1 MNYASYTAEDLV
13 LNPEFRAWVINP
25 TMDSNEFWE
34 NWLRQYPEKI
44 QEVKKAKKILKNFP
58 LEYNHLK
65 DEVVDDLWKAIE
77 SAARKDQ
84 SKEAGNHT
92 YLLNSE
98 TIISRFENQRYNR
111 KISFRTKSRKI
122 AAGIILVIG
131 ATLGYTTLSLQNQEE
146 RISEKKVVM
155 ITKENPR
162 GQKSTIYLHDGSK
175 ITLNAN
181 SKLTFPEQFSH
192 SARVVHLEG
201 EAFFEV
207 AEDSNSPFQVNTG
220 NVTTTALGTSFNINT
235 KNNRIHVALVTGK
248 VYVSNIAGMQESNL
262 LLNPGEDAFYNEAIN
277 ALVKGQFDNKE
288 VLAWKNKIIVFKRAG
303 EDYVMGVLEDWY
315 DVDITTTNKSS
326 LTWDYSGEFKKMTLH
341 DVLVSMGFTMK
352 FDFEIN
358 DQQVTITY
366 H

>member
-1 MNYASYTAEDLV
+1 M
-13 LNPEFRAWVINP
+13 LNPEFREWVINP
-25 TMDSNEFWE
+25 TVASNEFWE

-65 DEVVDDLWKAIE
+65 DEAVDDLWKAME
-77 SAARKDQ
+77 SAALKDQ
-84 SKEAGNHT
+84 SEEVSNDT

-98 TIISRFENQRYNR
+98 TIISRFDNQRYNR
-111 KISFRTKSRKI
+111 KIGFWTKSRKI
-122 AAGIILVIG
+122 AAGIMLVIG
-131 ATLGYTTLSLQNQEE
+131 ATLGYTTLSTQNQEE
-146 RISEKKVVM
+146 QASKKEVVM

-175 ITLNAN
+175 IILNAN
-181 SKLTFPEQFSH
+181 SKLTFPEQFSP
-192 SARVVHLEG
+192 SARVVNLEG

-207 AEDSNSPFQVNTG
+207 AEDSNSPFKVNTG
-220 NVTTTALGTSFNINT
+220 NLTTTALGTSFNINT

-248 VYVSNIAGMQESNL
+248 VYVSNKAGMQESNL
-262 LLNPGEDAFYNEAIN
+262 LLNPGEDAFYNGEIN
-277 ALVKGQFDNKE
+277 ELVKGQFDNKE
-288 VLAWKNKIIVFKRAG
+288 VLAWKNKTIVFKRAG
-303 EDYVMGVLEDWY
+303 EDYVISVVEDWY

-326 LTWDYSGEFKKMTLH
+326 LTWDYSGEFKKMNLY
-341 DVLVSMGFTMK
+341 DVLVSIGFTME

>member
-1 MNYASYTAEDLV
+1 M
-13 LNPEFRAWVINP
+13 LNPEFREWVINP
-25 TMDSNEFWE
+25 TVASNEFWE

-65 DEVVDDLWKAIE
+65 DEAVDDLWKAME

-84 SKEAGNHT
+84 SEEVSNDT

-98 TIISRFENQRYNR
+98 TIISRFDNQRYNR
-111 KISFRTKSRKI
+111 KIGFWTKSRKI
-122 AAGIILVIG
+122 AAGIMLVIG
-131 ATLGYTTLSLQNQEE
+131 ATLGYTTLSTQNQEE
-146 RISEKKVVM
+146 RALKKEVVM

-175 ITLNAN
+175 IILNAN
-181 SKLTFPEQFSH
+181 SKLTFPEQFSP
-192 SARVVHLEG
+192 SARVVNLEG

-207 AEDSNSPFQVNTG
+207 SVDSNSPFKVNTG
-220 NVTTTALGTSFNINT
+220 NLTTTALGTSFNINT

-248 VYVSNIAGMQESNL
+248 VYVSNKAGMQESNL
-262 LLNPGEDAFYNEAIN
+262 LLNPGEDAFYNGEIN
-277 ALVKGQFDNKE
+277 ELVKGQFDNKE
-288 VLAWKNKIIVFKRAG
+288 VLAWKNKTIVFKRAG
-303 EDYVMGVLEDWY
+303 EDYVISILEDWY

-326 LTWDYSGEFKKMTLH
+326 LTWDYSGEFKKMNLY
-341 DVLVSMGFTMK
+341 DVLVSIGFTME